1 MAFLFGSPI
10 VVQILLD
17 GIDERK
23 TIEVTTDSGTD
34 KLPLYIGDE
43 TVKGVAKV
51 TCKEGK
57 KYEHQGIKV
66 EFIGHVEM
74 FYERGSSH
82 EFVSL
87 SKELAAA
94 GEITGNNEYPFEFA
108 KVEKLHESYNGINVR
123 LRYFLRVTVTRGLA
137 STVTLEKD
145 IWVQNYQNNPDVNNP
160 IKMEVGIED
169 CLHIEFE
176 YNRSKYHLKDVIIGK
191 IYFLLVRLKIK
202 HMEIAIIKRESTGS
216 GPNLYNESETITKY
230 EIMDGAPVRGESI
243 PIRLFLTPFEL
254 TPTYR
259 NIHNKFSLKY
269 YLNLVLVDEEDRRYF
284 KQQEIALWRKA
295 DKTRT
300 KAGERTRQHKRYE
313 GKRDKEAAEREKAGI
328 KEQKNDDEE
337 HEY

>member
-10 VVQILLD
+10 VVTILLD
-17 GIDERK
+17 GVEERK
-23 TIEVTTDSGTD
+23 TIDFTTENGSE

-43 TVKGVAKV
+43 TVKGVAKI

-66 EFIGHVEM
+66 DFIGQVEM

-94 GEITGNNEYPFEFA
+94 GEITGVNEFPFEFS
-108 KVEKLHESYNGINVR
+108 KVEKQYESYHGINVR
-123 LRYFLRVTVTRGLA
+123 LRYFVRVTVTRGLA
-137 STVTLEKD
+137 STVTTEKD
-145 IWVQNYQNNPDVNNP
+145 IWVHNYQVNPDVNNP

-176 YNRSKYHLKDVIIGK
+176 YNRSKYHLTDVIIGK
-191 IYFLLVRLKIK
+191 IYFLLVRIKIK

-259 NIHNKFSLKY
+259 NVHSKFSLKY

-300 KAGERTRQHKRYE
+300 KTGERTRQHKRYE

-328 KEQKNDDEE
+328 KEPKNDDEE